1 MDKPHGQTA
10 NHATPATPGEAQL
23 RAAMEQSDLD
33 VAAGSIASLED
44 VLAELDGV
52 ANEIEA
58 RRRVRSA

>member
-1 MDKPHGQTA
+1 MDKAHHRKVD
-10 NHATPATPGEAQL
+10 HATPATPGEAQL

-33 VAAGSIASLED
+33 VAAGLIASLED
-44 VLAELDGV
+44 VLAEPDGV